1 MLFNRGSIFWCNLS
15 KNSNNNRTNVQRG
28 MRPVVLISNNI
39 GNNHS
44 PTVTVIPLTT
54 KTKHP
59 LPTHVF
65 VEGKN
70 VLPAP
75 SVALCEQIITIDK
88 LQLGDKLGELS
99 TDELRAINK
108 SLAIALSLEG

>member
-44 PTVTVIPLTT
+44 PTITVIPLTT

-99 TDELRAINK
+99 ADELRAINK
-108 SLAIALSLEG
+108 SLIIALSLEG

>member
-15 KNSNNNRTNVQRG
+15 KNSNNNRTSVQRG
-28 MRPVVLISNNI
+28 MRPVILVSNNI
-39 GNNHS
+39 GNNCA
-44 PTVTVIPLTT
+44 PTITVIPLTT

-65 VEGKN
+65 IEGKN
-70 VLPAP
+70 VLPTP
-75 SVALCEQIITIDK
+75 SVALCEQIITVDK

-99 TDELRAINK
+99 ADELHAINK
-108 SLAIALSLEG
+108 SLAIALSLGD

>member
-15 KNSNNNRTNVQRG
+15 KNSNNNRTNIQRG
-28 MRPVVLISNNI
+28 IRPVIVISNNI
-39 GNNHS
+39 GNNYS
-44 PTVTVIPLTT
+44 PTITVIPLTT

-65 VEGKN
+65 LEGKN
-70 VLPAP
+70 VLSTP

-88 LQLGDKLGELS
+88 LQIGNKLGELS
-99 TDELRAINK
+99 ADELRAVNK